1 MDMFTRT
8 ESFRSFLKLYPI
20 ISVIVGIH
28 ILLWAIMYVPLPGGR
43 FILEQTVGFNFLI
56 SEGQYWRLLTPI
68 FVHAGFSHMLFNSLS
83 LVLFGPALERMLGK
97 TKFILTYLGT
107 GIIANIASYY
117 LKPLDFVHVGS
128 SGAIFGLFGIY
139 VYLVLMRKD
148 LIDQANSQIII
159 TILVIGMVMTFINSN
174 INVVAH
180 LFGLFG
186 GLLLGP
192 IVFKNHRKRF
202 G

>member
-1 MDMFTRT
+1 MFTRT
-8 ESFRSFLKLYPI
+8 ESFQSFLKLYPI

-43 FILEQTVGFNFLI
+43 LILEQMVGFNFLI
-56 SEGQYWRLLTPI
+56 AEGQYWRLLTPI
-68 FVHAGFSHMLFNSLS
+68 FVHAGFSHMLFNSFS

-97 TKFILTYLGT
+97 TKFIITYLGT
-107 GIIANIASYY
+107 GIIANFATYKIE
-117 LKPLDFVHVGS
+117 PLEYSHVGA

-139 VYLVLMRKD
+139 LYLVMMRKD

-159 TILVIGMVMTFINSN
+159 TILVIGLIMTFINSN

-180 LFGLFG
+180 LFGLIG
-186 GLLLGP
+186 GLLVGP
-192 IVFKNHRKRF
+192 IIFKNHRKRF